1 MKGTRP
7 LDNTEIRLVS
17 ACFDGTFEARNRGLF
32 MLGVSTGGRIS
43 ELLSLTVGDVYQNRS
58 AVTDLLFDK
67 SIVKGG
73 EISRAV
79 PVNSDG
85 RRAISDLIAWHQEQ
99 YNTIAPSRPLFP
111 SRNKNGSV
119 AMNRQTAHEMLK
131 KAFQAA
137 GLNGKLATHSLR
149 KSFAQRV
156 YEESG
161 DIYLVQELLGHRNV
175 STTQKYI
182 GVNYATARE
191 TVEAIALEAKASSSA
206 EARPHN
212 DSDRATSDERDR
224 TDLLSGSFRFLGAE
238 LKATADET
246 LFLELAL
253 RGYDLSKLR
262 DNETT
267 GEIVKVG

>member
-7 LDNTEIRLVS
+7 LDNKEIRLVS

-43 ELLSLTVGDVYQNRS
+43 ELLSLTVGDVWQNRR
-58 AVTDLLFDK
+58 AVTDLLFDR

-85 RRAISDLIAWHQEQ
+85 RRAISDLIAWHEEK

-131 KAFQAA
+131 KAFLDA

-191 TVEAIALEAKASSSA
+191 TVEAMALGS
-206 EARPHN
+206 
-212 DSDRATSDERDR
+212 ERDR
-224 TDLLSGSFRFLGAE
+224 TDLLSRSFRFLGGE
-238 LKATADET
+238 LKGTADET

-262 DNETT
+262 DPANETT
-267 GEIVKVG
+267 AEIIKLG